1 MDFFDGL
8 TFSIYGSEPQSDNFV
23 RNEPRYYGIQFNYS
37 GILKLRIDHGK
48 QFEVEGAYVFLTYP
62 GHFFEYGPADKS
74 TRHHN
79 YICTCGSRIQ
89 KYIKGGLWNP
99 DISAPLIQIRH
110 PEKFLSN
117 MQEIMTLIQRPGPV
131 SPRAVMMFEDLLL
144 QIIET
149 QEEETRHIPYQA
161 EELKELIR
169 QIYAA
174 PEADWDFV
182 AEAERFHVSPTH
194 FRRIF
199 KEITDLPP
207 QQFLLQIRLSK
218 AAELL
223 KSTSAPVKEIASLAG
238 WENVFYFSRLFRQKY
253 HIPPQ
258 RYRKEFQ
265 S

>member
-1 MDFFDGL
+1 
-8 TFSIYGSEPQSDNFV
+8 
-23 RNEPRYYGIQFNYS
+23 
-37 GILKLRIDHGK
+37 
-48 QFEVEGAYVFLTYP
+48 
-62 GHFFEYGPADKS
+62 
-74 TRHHN
+74 
-79 YICTCGSRIQ
+79 
-89 KYIKGGLWNP
+89 
-99 DISAPLIQIRH
+99 
-110 PEKFLSN
+110 